1 MGYVKEISLQRFNT
15 LFYRR
20 RSLVPILY
28 KEIKWYELLDGK
40 LLGCIALDLSDY
52 DYNYTILGRDAQN
65 VFRAI
70 DNNCNYETPRIA
82 YKNMIF
88 ALQKYASDNQ
98 NNYPQ
103 GDEIK
108 APNDLF
114 TPIIPSEK
122 MHPLFCELISNPI
135 FEAAKE
141 LIKEIAY
148 AHIEQDANYIR
159 EFQSRGFEARLWE
172 LYLYRYFV
180 EENFDFDSQQ
190 EAPDFLVSKFGK
202 YVSIEATI
210 IDKCTNPTIDIT
222 EENITS
228 YVSDYF
234 PIRFGSSLFSKK
246 QKTNKDGKRYWEYEH
261 VKGRPFVIAIHD
273 YHWSPSSPSSIQ
285 SSMTWSFDALVFLL
299 YGINI
304 YNNHPIKE
312 HKWQNK
318 VIPSNFF
325 AQKDSENISA
335 VLFSNQ
341 ATLPKFLRMGKL
353 AGMGSKDINIIT
365 SKLIYS
371 LDEKIIKKTEN
382 INNTSYTENWCDGI
396 IMLHNPY
403 AKFPVDPNLFPSI
416 THLFLERDTN
426 QIQILSA
433 NPTILSINNIIL
445 RKH

>member
-20 RSLVPILY
+20 RSSVPILY

-40 LLGCIALDLSDY
+40 LLGCIALDLSDN
-52 DYNYTILGRDAQN
+52 DYNYTILGRDARN

-88 ALQKYASDNQ
+88 ALQKYASDNK

-103 GDEIK
+103 GDDIK

-114 TPIIPSEK
+114 TPIIPPEK
-122 MHPLFCELISNPI
+122 MHTLFCELISNPI

-180 EENFDFDSQQ
+180 EENFDLDSQQ

-202 YVSIEATI
+202 YVAIEATI

-312 HKWQNK
+312 HKWQDK

-353 AGMGSKDINIIT
+353 AGMGSKDINITT

-371 LDEKIIKKTEN
+371 LDEKIIKKTED

-416 THLFLERDTN
+416 THLFLEKDTN
-426 QIQILSA
+426 QIQILSV

>member
-114 TPIIPSEK
+114 TPIIPHEK

-135 FEAAKE
+135 FKVAKE

-180 EENFDFDSQQ
+180 EENFDLDSQQ

-202 YVSIEATI
+202 YVAIEATI

-222 EENITS
+222 KENITS

-312 HKWQNK
+312 HKWQDK

-371 LDEKIIKKTEN
+371 LDEKIIKKTED

-416 THLFLERDTN
+416 THLFLEKDTN
-426 QIQILSA
+426 QIQILSV

>member
-20 RSLVPILY
+20 RSSVPILY

-40 LLGCIALDLSDY
+40 LLGCIALDLSDN
-52 DYNYTILGRDAQN
+52 DYNYTILGRDARN

-88 ALQKYASDNQ
+88 ALQKYASDNK

-114 TPIIPSEK
+114 TPIIPHEK

-135 FEAAKE
+135 FKAAKE

-180 EENFDFDSQQ
+180 EENFDLDSQQ

-202 YVSIEATI
+202 YVAIEATI

-222 EENITS
+222 KENITS

-285 SSMTWSFDALVFLL
+285 SSITWSFDALVFLL

-312 HKWQNK
+312 HKWQDK

-371 LDEKIIKKTEN
+371 LDEKIIKKTED

-416 THLFLERDTN
+416 THLFLEKDTN
-426 QIQILSA
+426 QIQILSV